1 MGQRGRGLVDGDCK
15 GPVYRVLSQYS
26 SEDRIGFPG
35 EYSRVQGNTSDP
47 FTLLYLAD
55 MVITGKTG

>member
-1 MGQRGRGLVDGDCK
+1 MDGDCK
-15 GPVYRVLSQYS
+15 EPVYRVLSQYS
-26 SEDRIGFPG
+26 SEHCIGFPG
-35 EYSRVQGNTSDP
+35 EYSRVQANTSDP

>member
-26 SEDRIGFPG
+26 SEDRIGFLG
-35 EYSRVQGNTSDP
+35 EDSRVQANTSDT
-47 FTLLYLAD
+47 FTLLYLSP
-55 MVITGKTG
+55 T